1 MSRKAKPIDLLLKLK
16 QIKPDLQFEGA
27 DARAYNEF
35 MDEQAEMALLETIKA
50 QEKKPKKKTA
60 KKKTTKKVK
69 QTIDPEIVETG
80 ELKFDEKVDNNTETE
95 VQPEENN

>member
-35 MDEQAEMALLETIKA
+35 MDEQAEMALLETLKK
-50 QEKKPKKKTA
+50 QEKKPKKKTT

-80 ELKFDEKVDNNTETE
+80 DVEFNEAIDANIAEEIPAEEDN
-95 VQPEENN
+95 

>member
-1 MSRKAKPIDLLLKLK
+1 MSRKAKPIELLLKMK

-35 MDEQAEMALLETIKA
+35 MDEQAEMALLETLKK
-50 QEKKPKKKTA
+50 QEKKPKKKTT
-60 KKKTTKKVK
+60 KKKTVKRVK

-80 ELKFDEKVDNNTETE
+80 DVKFNEAIDANIAEEIPAEEDN
-95 VQPEENN
+95 

>member
-35 MDEQAEMALLETIKA
+35 MDEQAEMALLETLKK
-50 QEKKPKKKTA
+50 QEKKPKKKTT
-60 KKKTTKKVK
+60 KKKTVKRVK

-80 ELKFDEKVDNNTETE
+80 DTKFNEEIDADIKEEIPTEE
-95 VQPEENN
+95 GN